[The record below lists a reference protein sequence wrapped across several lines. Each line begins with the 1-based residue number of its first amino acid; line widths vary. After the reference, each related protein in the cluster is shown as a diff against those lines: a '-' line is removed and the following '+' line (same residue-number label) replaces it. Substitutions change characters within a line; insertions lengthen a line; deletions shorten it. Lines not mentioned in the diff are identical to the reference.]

1 MNVPL
6 SPVPDLDG
14 GFRRKDLLGLADLT
28 REEILYLLHTAVRFK
43 EISER
48 EIKKVPTLRGKS
60 VVHLFME
67 PSTRTKTSFDVAA
80 KRLSADTF
88 AVGGSSSATSK
99 GETLIDTA
107 RNIEAMRPDI
117 LVLRHRHPGSAAL
130 LARLLDCGVI
140 NAGDGSH
147 EHPTQALLDI
157 MTIRERLGSIEGR
170 SVCIVGDIAH
180 SRVVRSNIHGLR
192 KLGAQ
197 VRVCGPPTM
206 IPAGVDRL
214 GVEVHEDLRTAIDG
228 VDVIMMLRIQMERMG
243 RRGQL
248 FPSEREYANRWGLN
262 LQTMQYA
269 REDVLVMH
277 PGPIN
282 RGVEM
287 APEVADGRWSVIL
300 EQVTNGVAVRMA
312 VMYLLTPQGGNRAAD
327 HR

>member
-6 SPVPDLDG
+6 GPVPDLDG

-67 PSTRTKTSFDVAA
+67 PSTRTRTSFDVAA

-88 AVGGSSSATSK
+88 SVGGSSSATSK
-99 GETLIDTA
+99 GETLLDTA
-107 RNIEAMRPDI
+107 RNIEAMRPDT
-117 LVLRHRHPGSAAL
+117 LVIRHRHPGSAHL
-130 LARLLDCGVI
+130 LAKRLGCAVI

-147 EHPTQALLDI
+147 EHPTQALLDM
-157 MTIRERLGSIEGR
+157 MTIRERLGSLEGR
-170 SVCIVGDIAH
+170 TVTIVGDITH
-180 SRVVRSNIHGLR
+180 SRVVRSDIYGLQ
-192 KLGAQ
+192 KLGAV

-206 IPAGVDRL
+206 IPPGIERL
-214 GVEVHEDLRTAIDG
+214 GCTAYEDLEAAIDG
-228 VDVIMMLRIQMERMG
+228 VDVVMMLRIQMERMG

-248 FPSEREYANRWGLN
+248 FASEREYAARWGLN
-262 LQTMQYA
+262 LDTMRYA
-269 REDVLVMH
+269 RDDVLVMH

-287 APEVADGRWSVIL
+287 APEVADGPWSVIL

-312 VMYLLTPQGGNRAAD
+312 VMYLLTPQGGNRG
-327 HR
+327 